1 MMFLFWKEVLAN
13 KDASGNSVNLLLEDK
28 ALAEQKVLEP
38 EWFAYEEYTPDNTQI
53 LRSYLEDYISL
64 PYYVHILDVPPG
76 AGGLL
81 DIKNKL
87 LPKSSHYFY
96 DLSSNVYYIR
106 WNYSYRKYHYTKTDY
121 TNPRLLSYTV
131 TTTNVG
137 ISPSNSFD
145 FTDYGKLYIPKQVI
159 FTYSNIEYPDRPKE
173 YYKNLNISVNSNEL
187 MDLSQNIVYNTDL
200 GCSISLQIYVIK
212 PKNRL
217 DADQNDP
224 LIDLKNS
231 PLDYYDLSFN
241 LPAYP
246 NRFPDTL
253 SIDISD
259 NGIKETT
266 LLSVDI

>member
-1 MMFLFWKEVLAN
+1 
-13 KDASGNSVNLLLEDK
+13 
-28 ALAEQKVLEP
+28 
-38 EWFAYEEYTPDNTQI
+38 
-53 LRSYLEDYISL
+53 
-64 PYYVHILDVPPG
+64 
-76 AGGLL
+76 
-81 DIKNKL
+81 
-87 LPKSSHYFY
+87 
-96 DLSSNVYYIR
+96 
-106 WNYSYRKYHYTKTDY
+106 
-121 TNPRLLSYTV
+121 
-131 TTTNVG
+131 
-137 ISPSNSFD
+137 
-145 FTDYGKLYIPKQVI
+145 
-159 FTYSNIEYPDRPKE
+159 
-173 YYKNLNISVNSNEL
+173 

-266 LLSVDI
+266 LLPGRYIAIWSYDVIHSFINLHYRIILYYQM

>member
-1 MMFLFWKEVLAN
+1 MFRQV
-13 KDASGNSVNLLLEDK
+13 
-28 ALAEQKVLEP
+28 Q
-38 EWFAYEEYTPDNTQI
+38 
-53 LRSYLEDYISL
+53 
-64 PYYVHILDVPPG
+64 
-76 AGGLL
+76 GGLL

-224 LIDLKNS
+224 LLDFKNS

-246 NRFPDTL
+246 NDFQ
-253 SIDISD
+253 IH
-259 NGIKETT
+259 
-266 LLSVDI
+266 

>member
-1 MMFLFWKEVLAN
+1 M
-13 KDASGNSVNLLLEDK
+13 
-28 ALAEQKVLEP
+28 
-38 EWFAYEEYTPDNTQI
+38 
-53 LRSYLEDYISL
+53 
-64 PYYVHILDVPPG
+64 
-76 AGGLL
+76 
-81 DIKNKL
+81 
-87 LPKSSHYFY
+87 
-96 DLSSNVYYIR
+96 
-106 WNYSYRKYHYTKTDY
+106 
-121 TNPRLLSYTV
+121 
-131 TTTNVG
+131 
-137 ISPSNSFD
+137 
-145 FTDYGKLYIPKQVI
+145 
-159 FTYSNIEYPDRPKE
+159 
-173 YYKNLNISVNSNEL
+173 
-187 MDLSQNIVYNTDL
+187 YNADL

-266 LLSVDI
+266 LLR